1 MPGWLRWTL
10 RGVLAALAIVLAVML
25 VVRGMSP
32 HDASAEEAPV
42 SPVSPSPSETVEPS
56 ETPTPEPSET
66 PSAPPSDPPST
77 PSDPGNTG
85 GGGGGGAPSG
95 PAKPTVVSFTP
106 NPSSF
111 ACTPPGEGVFNSSQ
125 SVDVTISWRS
135 TDAQH
140 AWIGID
146 TADAEFS
153 PYEEVATN
161 MDGYTMTFFCPAPA
175 TRSLTLTL
183 TGPGGKTSK
192 TVTIRN
198 TGYTG

>member
-1 MPGWLRWTL
+1 MPGWLRWSL
-10 RGVLAALAIVLAVML
+10 RGVLAALALVLVVML
-25 VVRGMSP
+25 VARGMSP
-32 HDASAEEAPV
+32 DDASAEDPPV
-42 SPVSPSPSETVEPS
+42 APSPSETVEPS
-56 ETPTPEPSET
+56 KTPTPVPSET
-66 PSAPPSDPPST
+66 PSAPPSTPPST

-85 GGGGGGAPSG
+85 GGGGGGAPAG
-95 PAKPTVVSFTP
+95 PAKPKVVSFTP
-106 NPSSF
+106 APSSF
-111 ACTPPGEGVFNSSQ
+111 ACTPPGEGVFTPSQ

-175 TRSLTLTL
+175 TRSITLTL